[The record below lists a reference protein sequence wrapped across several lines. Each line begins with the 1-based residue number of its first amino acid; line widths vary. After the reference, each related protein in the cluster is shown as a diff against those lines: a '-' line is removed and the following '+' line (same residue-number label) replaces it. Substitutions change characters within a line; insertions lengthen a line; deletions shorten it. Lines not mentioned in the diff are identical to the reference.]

1 MELLFTIEKNQTLL
15 LDQNLWNFDLLLKK
29 TELCYLTET
38 YGTLIYYFF
47 KKIVTLPKP
56 MVL

>member
-38 YGTLIYYFF
+38 YGTLIYYF
-47 KKIVTLPKP
+47 
-56 MVL
+56 